1 MSDEKQLNLEEMFSS
16 LDEVIE
22 RLEGEEVSLEQSF
35 SLYHKG
41 MELLKQCNAQIDR
54 VEKQVQVLDE
64 EGDTHEL

>member
-22 RLEGEEVSLEQSF
+22 QLEGEEVSLEQSF

>member
-1 MSDEKQLNLEEMFSS
+1 MSDEKTLSLEEMFTS

-22 RLEGEEVSLEQSF
+22 QLEGEDVSLEASF

-41 MELLKQCNAQIDR
+41 MDLLKHCNEQIDR

-64 EGDTHEL
+64 DGDTGEL